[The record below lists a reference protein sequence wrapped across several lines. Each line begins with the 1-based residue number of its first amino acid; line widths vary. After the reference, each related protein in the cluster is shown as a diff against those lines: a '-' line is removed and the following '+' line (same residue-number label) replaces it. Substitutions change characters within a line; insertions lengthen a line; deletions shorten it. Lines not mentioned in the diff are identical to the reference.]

1 MNGKKPVSRLESRAG
16 IRFLP
21 YGRQLVEE
29 DDIEAVAK
37 VLRGDWLT
45 TGPKIEAFEKALAAK
60 LGAAHAVSCSSG
72 TAGLHLAMMALGLG
86 PGDSVIVP
94 TMTFVST
101 ATMVRHV
108 GAEVVFADVDPDTG
122 LMGAC
127 ELTTALER
135 AGKARIK
142 AAIPVHLAGQC
153 ADMEK
158 IAEIAKGNDFRVVED
173 ACHALGTTVGEA
185 AVGGCAWSDM
195 AVFSFHPVKTI
206 ATGEGGAV
214 TTNDE
219 VLAERL
225 TLFKNHGMTRA
236 PEAFVNRDMAFDAEG
251 SANPWYYE
259 LAEIGFNYR
268 LSDINAA
275 LGLSQLGKLDRF
287 AVKRRELAETYDALL
302 ASLAPRVRPV
312 GRVPNCNA
320 AWHLYQV
327 LIDFEAA
334 GLSRSNLMDALKE
347 DGIGSQVHYIPVH
360 GQPYY
365 RSRYGDAALPGSE
378 AFYRKC
384 LSLPLSAGMDENDV
398 ERVVESL
405 KKRLKA

>member
-1 MNGKKPVSRLESRAG
+1 LNGKKSVSRLESRAG
-16 IRFLP
+16 QRFLP
-21 YGRQLVEE
+21 YGRQLVDE
-29 DDIEAVAK
+29 DDIEAVAE

-45 TGPKIEAFEKALAAK
+45 TGPKVEAFEKALAAK

-72 TAGLHLAMMALGLG
+72 TAGLHLAMMAMGLG

-101 ATMVRHV
+101 ATMVSQV

-122 LMGAC
+122 LMGAAQFA
-127 ELTTALER
+127 EALER
-135 AGKARIK
+135 AGAAPVKAV
-142 AAIPVHLAGQC
+142 IPVHLAGQC
-153 ADMEK
+153 ADL
-158 IAEIAKGNDFRVVED
+158 AEIAKLAEARGIHVVED
-173 ACHALGTTVGEA
+173 ACHAIGSRYDDTLVGN
-185 AVGGCAWSDM
+185 CRDSTM

-206 ATGEGGAV
+206 AMGEGGAV
-214 TTNDE
+214 TTNDPA
-219 VLAERL
+219 LRERL
-225 TLFKNHGMTRA
+225 ALLRNHGMIRE
-236 PEAFVNRDMAFDAEG
+236 PEAFANAELAFDAGG
-251 SANPWYYE
+251 SPNPWYCE
-259 LAEIGFNYR
+259 MAEIGFNYR

-287 AVKRRELAETYDALL
+287 AAKRRKLAETYDALL
-302 ASLAPRVRPV
+302 VPIAPKVRPA
-312 GRVPNCNA
+312 GRVPNCDA
-320 AWHLYQV
+320 VWHLYQV

-360 GQPYY
+360 SQPYY

-378 AFYRKC
+378 VFYRKC